1 MNDFQS
7 WKEREEAAYAIYQ
20 KPANLSPSS
29 EGMKKVYVSSP
40 VTEISA
46 HYFVC
51 CPNGIYKGNVKPRK
65 TSKKPLQQKETKKM
79 GYIYIFCMYVDELH
93 SGQVTV

>member
-1 MNDFQS
+1 MTS
-7 WKEREEAAYAIYQ
+7 RVGRRGK
-20 KPANLSPSS
+20 KPLMLYIKSQQTYHPSS